1 KRPKVQNLRLAS
13 QFSRLCRRISRG
25 WAILKIAEHKPY
37 SSWRLKGRNM
47 QAIHHVE
54 KFHPKDFDFIALSL
68 AQMNSQGRKV
78 DVEQVTGSMNDAC
91 KSRFLDSYRYHLN
104 LFVEKSP
111 S

>member
-1 KRPKVQNLRLAS
+1 MAIKREEYAGNTP
-13 QFSRLCRRISRG
+13 RR
-25 WAILKIAEHKPY
+25 
-37 SSWRLKGRNM
+37 
-47 QAIHHVE
+47 

>member
-1 KRPKVQNLRLAS
+1 
-13 QFSRLCRRISRG
+13 
-25 WAILKIAEHKPY
+25 
-37 SSWRLKGRNM
+37 M

-111 S
+111 LTQQAG

>member
-1 KRPKVQNLRLAS
+1 
-13 QFSRLCRRISRG
+13 
-25 WAILKIAEHKPY
+25 
-37 SSWRLKGRNM
+37 M

-91 KSRFLDSYRYHLN
+91 KSDR
-104 LFVEKSP
+104 KSVV
-111 S
+111 